1 MEPAVIAGI
10 SDYVAYAN
18 GNAASFELIDEAVR
32 TDPSVYPT
40 PEVKSKLYPSLAES
54 QEYSR
59 LSNRAWT
66 TVRTGQ

>member
-1 MEPAVIAGI
+1 V
-10 SDYVAYAN
+10 
-18 GNAASFELIDEAVR
+18 DEAVR

-40 PEVKSKLYPSLAES
+40 AEVKAKLYPHLAES

-66 TVRTGQ
+66 RFRTGQ